1 MKDEKEINQSPAGQ
15 DEAQKK
21 EKLKKESE
29 TAETVTHKEAQKVK
43 KELEHAKKQLE
54 ALQEELQAAQD
65 EQAQYKDRLLRTA
78 AEFENFKKR
87 TTKEKEQMYADAT
100 AGAVA
105 KLLPSLD
112 NLERAVSAESAVEE
126 FRKGVEMTLKQMT
139 EAFAALGVQPM
150 CICPGDPFDP
160 QFHNAVLHVE
170 DESLPE
176 NSVADVLQKG
186 YLIGEKVVRHAVVK
200 AAN

>member
-1 MKDEKEINQSPAGQ
+1 MKDEKEINKSPAGQ

-29 TAETVTHKEAQKVK
+29 AAETATHKEAQKAK
-43 KELEHAKKQLE
+43 KELEHAKKQIE
-54 ALQEELQAAQD
+54 TLQQELQTAQD

-87 TTKEKEQMYADAT
+87 TTKEKEQMYADAI
-100 AGAVA
+100 AAAAA

-126 FRKGVEMTLKQMT
+126 FRKGVEMTLKQLT
-139 EAFAALGVQPM
+139 EAFAALGVHPM
-150 CICPGDPFDP
+150 CINSGDPFDP
-160 QFHNAVLHVE
+160 QYHNAVLHVE
-170 DESLPE
+170 DECLPE
-176 NSVADVLQKG
+176 NCIADVLQKG
-186 YLIGEKVVRHAVVK
+186 YLIGDKVVRHAVVK